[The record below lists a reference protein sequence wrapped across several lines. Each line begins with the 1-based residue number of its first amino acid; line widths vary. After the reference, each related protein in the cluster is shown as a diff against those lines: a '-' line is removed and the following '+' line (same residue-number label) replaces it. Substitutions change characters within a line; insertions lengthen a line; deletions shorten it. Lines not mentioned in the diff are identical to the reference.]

1 VDSRTIDAQ
10 HRLWLPVL
18 PMDLAALFRVIG
30 DILGVN
36 DAASSALFVECIKAL
51 KAQNA
56 DLSDRAAAL
65 EPWA

>member
-1 VDSRTIDAQ
+1 
-10 HRLWLPVL
+10 
-18 PMDLAALFRVIG
+18 MDLAALFRVID